1 MKQLWCEL
9 DIGQEGLVFRNEEA
23 AMRWIEN
30 NKVLK
35 EDAEREGIDFGVYL
49 QVLYD
54 DCLIGLIDLEVI
66 E

>member
-1 MKQLWCEL
+1 MKQLWCEW

-23 AMRWIEN
+23 AMRWLQN

-35 EDAEREGIDFGVYL
+35 EDAERENIDFSVYI

-54 DCLIGLIDLEVI
+54 DGLIGLVDLEII

>member
-1 MKQLWCEL
+1 MKQLWCEW

-23 AMRWIEN
+23 AMRWLQN

-35 EDAEREGIDFGVYL
+35 EDAERENIDFSVYI

-54 DCLIGLIDLEVI
+54 DGLIGLVDLEVI